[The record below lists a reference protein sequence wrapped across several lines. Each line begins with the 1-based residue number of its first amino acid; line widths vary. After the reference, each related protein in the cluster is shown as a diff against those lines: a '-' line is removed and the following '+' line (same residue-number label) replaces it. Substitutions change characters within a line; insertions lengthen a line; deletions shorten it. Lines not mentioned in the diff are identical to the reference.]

1 MFLLKNVIVSVLA
14 VRSMLAICQVEK
26 SARSRLMLRKWL
38 SMRGLLGTVS
48 DSRKTEILTML
59 GLTCRD
65 LVEVGDGRGSVRDSS
80 LVSLDALLPAGSNSG
95 VLGRS

>member
-1 MFLLKNVIVSVLA
+1 
-14 VRSMLAICQVEK
+14 
-26 SARSRLMLRKWL
+26 
-38 SMRGLLGTVS
+38 
-48 DSRKTEILTML
+48 ML